1 MLYRVAVISSPTPT
15 SEPIVVAIDG
25 PSGSGKSSTARG
37 VARRLGLAYLDTG
50 AMYRALAW
58 LVLQAD
64 VEPTDT
70 VAIANLAR
78 HMELEVSTDPQRP
91 GVRVNGHDVTEAIRS
106 PQISAFVSTVSTVP
120 AVREHLVG
128 VQQEIVATAERGIV
142 LEGRDTTTVVAP
154 QAEVRVLLVADPS
167 ARMARR
173 LAELGD
179 AVTDEQL
186 HDQVVRR
193 DADDSTVAR
202 FTTAADGVVVIDSTQ
217 LSLAEV
223 IDEICAL
230 A

>member
-120 AVREHLVG
+120 AVREHLVR

>member
-1 MLYRVAVISSPTPT
+1 MISSPTPA
-15 SEPIVVAIDG
+15 SEPTVVAIDG

-91 GVRVNGHDVTEAIRS
+91 GVQVNGHDVTEAIRA

-120 AVREHLVG
+120 AVREHLVR
-128 VQQEIVATAERGIV
+128 VQQEIVAAAERGIV

>member
-1 MLYRVAVISSPTPT
+1 
-15 SEPIVVAIDG
+15 
-25 PSGSGKSSTARG
+25 
-37 VARRLGLAYLDTG
+37 
-50 AMYRALAW
+50 MYRALAW

-91 GVRVNGHDVTEAIRS
+91 GVQVNGHDVTEAIRS

-120 AVREHLVG
+120 AVREHLVR
-128 VQQEIVATAERGIV
+128 VQQEIVAAAERGIV

>member
-1 MLYRVAVISSPTPT
+1 M
-15 SEPIVVAIDG
+15 VVAIDG

-37 VARRLGLAYLDTG
+37 VARRLGLDYLDTG

-120 AVREHLVG
+120 AVREHLVR

>member
-1 MLYRVAVISSPTPT
+1 MSSPTPA
-15 SEPIVVAIDG
+15 SEPTVVAIDG

-91 GVRVNGHDVTEAIRS
+91 GVQVNGHDVTEAIRS

-120 AVREHLVG
+120 AVREHLVR
-128 VQQEIVATAERGIV
+128 VQQEIVAAAEPGIV

-173 LAELGD
+173 LTELGD

-223 IDEICAL
+223 VDEICAL

>member
-1 MLYRVAVISSPTPT
+1 MISSPTPT
-15 SEPIVVAIDG
+15 SKPIVVAIDG

-37 VARRLGLAYLDTG
+37 VARRLGLDYLDTG

-120 AVREHLVG
+120 AVREHLVR

>member
-1 MLYRVAVISSPTPT
+1 MKSPSKPT
-15 SEPIVVAIDG
+15 VVAIDG

-37 VARRLGLAYLDTG
+37 VARKLGLDYLDTG

-58 LVLQAD
+58 LVLQAEVD
-64 VEPTDT
+64 PADT
-70 VAIANLAR
+70 GAIANLAR
-78 HMELEVSTDPQRP
+78 HMDLQMSTDPQQP
-91 GVRVNGHDVTEAIRS
+91 GVRVNGQDISDAIRA
-106 PQISAFVSTVSTVP
+106 PRISAFVSTVSTVP
-120 AVREHLVG
+120 DVRSHLVR
-128 VQQEIVATAERGIV
+128 VQQEIVAAAPEGIV

-154 QAEVRVLLVADPS
+154 DADVRVLLVADPS

-173 LAELGD
+173 MAELGSEIS
-179 AVTDEQL
+179 TDDV

-193 DADDSTVAR
+193 DADDSTVAQ

-217 LSLAEV
+217 LGLAEV